1 MTQPGAISAIICMG
15 SIDGWGVMRIVLA
28 GILGAI
34 AMFVWTSIAH
44 MATPLGYMGLRQ
56 IPNEAPVIA
65 AMQRSIGDHSGLYIF
80 PWTDPKDPKMME
92 KYAKIMPVSPS
103 GLLLYRPPS
112 GATGMTKELVYEFG
126 KELIE
131 ALIAAFLLGW
141 AGIAGYLGR
150 AGFVTLV
157 GVGASISTNVSDWI
171 WYKFP
176 CDYTL
181 AAIAITLIGYFA
193 AGLVMAAVVKPRSAA
208 P

>member
-1 MTQPGAISAIICMG
+1 
-15 SIDGWGVMRIVLA
+15 MRIILA

-34 AMFVWTSIAH
+34 AMFAWTSIAH
-44 MATPLGYMGLRQ
+44 MATPLGNMGLSK
-56 IPNEAPVIA
+56 IPNEAPVMA
-65 AMQRSIGDHSGLYIF
+65 EMQQSIGDHSGLYIF
-80 PWTDPKDPKMME
+80 PWIDPKDPKMME
-92 KYAKIMPVSPS
+92 KYAKIMPTSPS
-103 GLLLYRPPS
+103 GLLLYRLPS

-126 KELIE
+126 KELVE

-157 GVGASISTNVSDWI
+157 GVGASISTNASYWI

-181 AAIAITLIGYFA
+181 ANIAITLIGYLV
-193 AGLVMAAVVKPRSAA
+193 AGLVIAALVKPKTGPAQ
-208 P
+208 